1 MVNMYQHK
9 GSGPVRLTAARSL
22 VVLFFTVMMAW
33 MPARSLS
40 AEIQGF
46 PENTAGQ
53 RMLKQYAEKAN
64 LFLIQQG
71 EMGINSVFESQ
82 RSMVVFGITS
92 QPGEFVPEGV
102 EITAR
107 LYENSINTLQ
117 VRVND
122 FSRFPRIAAS
132 FIRALTPDS
141 MSMKEALD
149 EPTKRMQKASK
160 APKNSFEDQVETLNG
175 TVPYIY
181 YAYYP
186 NQYHDEVNWLQM
198 TIVFPMEGYWDGTS
212 ILSGTQVTDA
222 PWVDEDQD
230 ADYEGYESEDDYV
243 HYEIFVTPTPEPDSA
258 AAESY
263 GK

>member
-1 MVNMYQHK
+1 MVNMQQRK
-9 GSGPVRLTAARSL
+9 CTGPVRLTAARCIA
-22 VVLFFTVMMAW
+22 VLFFTVMMILLPAW
-33 MPARSLS
+33 GLS
-40 AEIQGF
+40 SEIPGF

-53 RMLKQYAEKAN
+53 RMLKQYAEQAN

-71 EMGINSVFESQ
+71 ELGINSVFEAQ

-92 QPGEFVPEGV
+92 QPGEFLPEGV
-102 EITAR
+102 EITAM

-160 APKNSFEDQVETLNG
+160 APKNSFADQVETLNG

-186 NQYHDEVNWLQM
+186 NQYHEEVNWLQM
-198 TIVFPMEGYWDGTS
+198 TIVFPMEGYWDGRS
-212 ILSGTQVTDA
+212 IQSGTQVTDA

-230 ADYEGYESEDDYV
+230 ADYEGYDSQDDYV

-263 GK
+263 GQ